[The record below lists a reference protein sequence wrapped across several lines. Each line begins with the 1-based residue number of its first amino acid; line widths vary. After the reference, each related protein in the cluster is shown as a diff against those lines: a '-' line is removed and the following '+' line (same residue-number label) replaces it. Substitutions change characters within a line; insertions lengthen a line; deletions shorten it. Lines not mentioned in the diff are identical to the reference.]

1 MVKNEFFIF
10 GKRVMAEITLHW
22 SPSSYT
28 EEEVTDIGWLWTLR
42 IYASNNIPL
51 MLDEHGMPPFHLIP
65 LFEKYRKDGN
75 KKSHDFTEIV
85 KRQLMILEKKQPS
98 ISGSVLQ
105 NAAWIAKRFHLN
117 TLETEILIF
126 RYVYR
131 THQPLEETLDS
142 VSEKKWMGSLLFK
155 VFASALETSANK
167 VEQALSPTGKL
178 CGSGLLHV
186 NTDMDGNFGEKVS
199 VFPGLIT
206 ALNKSHKSAD
216 DLLKFAIIKATES
229 TLSYQD
235 YSHHA
240 DEIEVIKNHID
251 NAARL
256 KQKGVNILIHGQP
269 GVGKTELARLIAS
282 DLKLN
287 AYEVPSGIESDGV
300 KTLISGRI
308 RPYVF
313 LQFFLQHTNKGMI
326 IFDEIEDVIPRPG
339 LFDKPSNDK
348 KAWMNE
354 LIESNKVPTIW
365 ISNHVWQLD
374 PALLRRFD
382 IVLEI
387 KNLPR
392 SKRQELL
399 TESFK
404 NLPVDTKWLARL
416 STDLN
421 LTAAVAKQTIKVIQ
435 NASITEQNS
444 IQTYFEK
451 QMEERRNALGIEEKH
466 NYKTD
471 AEYRL
476 DMLNTNIDMKD
487 LAVNLASRGRGRVLL
502 YGPPGTGK
510 TAFAHYLSR
519 IADKPVM
526 LKRGSDILSKWL
538 GETESNLSQI
548 FNEAIRENSILLLD
562 EADSFLQNRKKAERS
577 WEVSQVNELLTQME
591 SYDGMLICATNF
603 MEHLDT
609 AAMRRFPFKVR
620 FDYLNQEQVESAF
633 LLSCNN
639 LCRIVPDGVLKLDI
653 SQKLSRLKNLTPGD
667 FAALSEHFDLLCK
680 NPSVEAL
687 IHELEVTA
695 ELKEEQYAHP
705 IGFIRANSQV

>member
-1 MVKNEFFIF
+1 MKNELLSLE
-10 GKRVMAEITLHW
+10 KLVMAKMTLHW
-22 SPSSYT
+22 SPGSYT

-42 IYASNNIPL
+42 IYASNIIPL
-51 MLDEHGMPPFHLIP
+51 LLDEHGMPPFHLIP
-65 LFEKYRKDGN
+65 LLDKYRKEDA
-75 KKSHDFTEIV
+75 KAKSHDFTQIV
-85 KRQLMILEKKQPS
+85 KSELMILEKTQPS
-98 ISGSVLQ
+98 ISGHVSQ
-105 NAAWIAKRFHLN
+105 NIAWIAKRFCLN
-117 TLETEILIF
+117 TLEIEILKF
-126 RYVYR
+126 RYAYR
-131 THQPLEETLDS
+131 THQALEETLDS
-142 VSEKKWMGSLLFK
+142 IAQKKWMGNLLYK
-155 VFASALETSANK
+155 ILASALGTSPAK
-167 VEQALSPTGKL
+167 VELALSPKGKL

-186 NTDMDGNFGEKVS
+186 NTVVDGNFGDKVS

-206 ALNKSHKSAD
+206 ALNQPHKAAE
-216 DLLKFAIIKATES
+216 DLLKFAITKVAKP

-240 DEIEVIKNHID
+240 DEVEVIKKHIA
-251 NAARL
+251 NAAKFR
-256 KQKGVNILIHGQP
+256 QKGVNILIHGQP

-300 KTLISGRI
+300 RTLISGRI
-308 RPYVF
+308 RPYVL
-313 LQFFLQHTNKGMI
+313 LQSLLQYTNKGMV

-339 LFDKPSNDK
+339 LLDKPSNER

-354 LIESNKVPTIW
+354 LIESNKIPTIW

-392 SKRQELL
+392 SKRQQLL
-399 TESFK
+399 TESFQ
-404 NLPVDTKWLARL
+404 NLPVDAKWLAKL
-416 STDLN
+416 SNDPK
-421 LTAAVAKQTIKVIQ
+421 LTPAVAKQTIKVIQ
-435 NASITEQNS
+435 NASISAQKS
-444 IQTYFEK
+444 IQTYFDK
-451 QMEERRNALGIEEKH
+451 QMEERRNALGSEEKQS
-466 NYKTD
+466 YKAD
-471 AEYRL
+471 VEYRL
-476 DMLNTNIDMKD
+476 DMLNTNIDMQE
-487 LAVNLASRGRGRVLL
+487 LAVNLASRGSGRVLL

-538 GETESNLSQI
+538 GDTESNLSLI
-548 FNEAIRENSILLLD
+548 FNEAIREDSILLLD

-603 MEHLDT
+603 MEHLDA

-620 FDYLNQEQVESAF
+620 FDYLNQEQVEKEF

-639 LCRIVPDGVLKLDI
+639 LCRIVPDELLMLGI
-653 SQKLSRLKNLTPGD
+653 SQKLSRLTNLTPGD
-667 FAALSEHFDLLCK
+667 FATVNEHFDLLCK
-680 NPSVEAL
+680 NPNVEAL
-687 IHELEVTA
+687 IRELEITA
-695 ELKEEQYAHP
+695 ELKDEQYARP
-705 IGFIRANSQV
+705 IGFIRSNS